1 MDTIAKLRVK
11 NKSFEILVDCDKALE
26 FKKGKLDVGA
36 IREILVTDVIFT
48 DHKKGLR
55 ASSNDLKTAFGTQD
69 IYEIAAK
76 ILKQGEIQLPQ
87 EYRDKAREAKLKQI
101 LDFLAKN
108 CIDPRTNMPYTLTLL
123 ENTIKEIG
131 VKIDDRDTMEQALA
145 ILKQLEK
152 KIPIK
157 IATKKISVTVPAQY
171 TAQVYSFLQKFRK
184 EKEEWL
190 NDGSLKCIL
199 DLPAGMQ
206 FEFYNKLNNLT
217 KGSAITEEIKS

>member
-26 FKKGKLDVGA
+26 FRKGKLDTNALRDIV
-36 IREILVTDVIFT
+36 VTEVVFT

-55 ASSNDLKTAFGTQD
+55 ASSNDLKTAFGTED

-87 EYRDKAREAKLKQI
+87 EYREKARETKLKQI

-108 CIDPRTNMPYTLTLL
+108 CIDPRTNMPYTITTL
-123 ENTIKEIG
+123 ETVIKEIG
-131 VKIDDRDTMEQALA
+131 VKIDDHRNAIDQALT
-145 ILKQLEK
+145 IIKELEK

-157 IATKKISVTVPAQY
+157 IATKQVRVIIPAEY
-171 TAQVYSFLQKFRK
+171 VAHTYAFLQKFKR

-190 NDGSLKCIL
+190 NDGSLKCVV

-206 FEFYNKLNNLT
+206 PEFYDRLNNLT
-217 KGSAITEEIKS
+217 KGSAITEEIK